1 MIITSSHGNVNMIFK
16 FVGIFYTLKTVW
28 NNEHYF
34 LYLFFVSVI
43 INKKIYMV
51 NIPVKYKR
59 KGITIMES
67 RVEQAAERKKCGYNC
82 AQAVACTYCDLAGID
97 EETVRNLTQGFA
109 AGVGGSME
117 ATCGAVIGAVN
128 ILGLINKNPQ
138 RTMQGSRKI
147 INRFK
152 EQNGTVIC
160 KELKGITDGVVKR
173 ECLDCVRDAAAFL
186 EAELPDM

>member
-1 MIITSSHGNVNMIFK
+1 MSIISF
-16 FVGIFYTLKTVW
+16 
-28 NNEHYF
+28 
-34 LYLFFVSVI
+34 YLFFVSVI
-43 INKKIYMV
+43 IINKKYGIDGYRK
-51 NIPVKYKR
+51 IQTKR
-59 KGITIMES
+59 NNNYES
-67 RVEQAAERKKCGYNC
+67 RVEQAAERKMCGYNC

-109 AGVGGSME
+109 AGIGGSME

-152 EQNGTVIC
+152 GQNGTVIC

-173 ECLDCVRDAAAFL
+173 ECVDCVRDAAAFL
-186 EAELPDM
+186 EAELPENYVNPGTVVD